1 MVNKYVE
8 DFFARLFSER
18 YARYWYWKAEITQIM
33 WTALYEA
40 RDRYRRYAGAYELEK
55 YAEKVIV
62 YHVDRWISDNKHHQ
76 LACFSLNQ
84 KIVDNTSEMIELLVY
99 DEPFCSLELFD
110 FLSQLSRI
118 KYLICKA
125 YIFYYEDE
133 DIASLLCIS
142 KDRLDEIKREL
153 QDDFREGYLL

>member
-18 YARYWYWKAEITQIM
+18 YARYWYWKEEITQIM

-62 YHVDRWISDNKHHQ
+62 YHVNRWISDNKHHQ

-99 DEPFCSLELFD
+99 DEPFEYNRNVSLKRFNSMN
-110 FLSQLSRI
+110 LSDYALGPSEHRECLLI
-118 KYLICKA
+118 KQ
-125 YIFYYEDE
+125 
-133 DIASLLCIS
+133 
-142 KDRLDEIKREL
+142 RNN
-153 QDDFREGYLL
+153 